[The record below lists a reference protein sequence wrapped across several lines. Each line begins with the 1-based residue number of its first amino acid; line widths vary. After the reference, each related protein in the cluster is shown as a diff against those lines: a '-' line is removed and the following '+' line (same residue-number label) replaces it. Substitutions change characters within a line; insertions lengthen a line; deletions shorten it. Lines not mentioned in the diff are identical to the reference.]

1 LKSFIASSRRIV
13 RVLGDPRGRD
23 TVAEPTDIFASFFG
37 STAPRMPASTAER
50 RHAESHGRRYISPAW
65 TVR

>member
-1 LKSFIASSRRIV
+1 M
-13 RVLGDPRGRD
+13 
-23 TVAEPTDIFASFFG
+23 AEPTDVFAHFFG

-50 RHAESHGRRYISPAW
+50 RHAESHGRRYISPVW